1 MWLQVSGQH
10 EQLPVLRVIHDLTWQ
25 DELCPQLTACDSS
38 QRLMVLKLFECQYS
52 CPRMRVLSVYQVKAR
67 VIQSERQAGMAI
79 AYRKFLIE
87 GENIF
92 ES

>member
-1 MWLQVSGQH
+1 MSGQH
-10 EQLPVLRVIHDLTWQ
+10 ERLPVLHVIRDPTWQ

-38 QRLMVLKLFECQYS
+38 QRLMVLKPFECQHS

-67 VIQSERQAGMAI
+67 VVQSERQAGMAV
-79 AYRKFLIE
+79 AYRKLLIE

-92 ES
+92 ED